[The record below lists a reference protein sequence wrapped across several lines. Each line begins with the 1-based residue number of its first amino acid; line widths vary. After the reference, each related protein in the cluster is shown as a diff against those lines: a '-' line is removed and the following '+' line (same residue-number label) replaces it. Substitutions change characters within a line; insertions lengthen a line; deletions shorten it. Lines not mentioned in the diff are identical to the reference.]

1 MDNLTHTLTGL
12 MLARVGLVKPA
23 QRGGTLA
30 LMLAANAPDMDV
42 FWSGFPGGLRYF
54 EHHRGIAHSLILSPL
69 IALVALLLARLIRH
83 ASLGWRIYFACWIGV
98 LSHLALDLTNVYGVR
113 LLLPFSS
120 RWFRLDTTD
129 IIDPWI
135 WLILL
140 LALAAPAL
148 AGLVSSE
155 IRGRKFTGPQNVG
168 PKFAWACFAL
178 IAVLGYDSFRF
189 AAHGRAIAEMRARV
203 YPDTPRFA
211 ALPQGIDPLHWRG
224 MVIAPDSVLTTDMNL
239 TEDYDPEAFGHIDYP
254 AQESPAIDAAKSTP
268 VFQAMQKFEQLP
280 FWKDSPVGDAR
291 LVELIDLRFGT
302 PQRPGFAT
310 AQALVGPD
318 GHVEEAGLA
327 SLRP

>member
-12 MLARVGLVKPA
+12 MLARAGLVKPA
-23 QRGGTLA
+23 QRGGALA

-42 FWSGFPGGLRYF
+42 FWSGFPGSLRYF
-54 EHHRGIAHSLILSPL
+54 EHHRGIAHSLLLSPL
-69 IALVALLLARLIRH
+69 IALVALLLARLIRR
-83 ASLGWRIYFACWIGV
+83 ASPGWRIYFACWLGV

-155 IRGRKFTGPQNVG
+155 IRGRKFAG
-168 PKFAWACFAL
+168 PKRSWAWIAL
-178 IAVLGYDSFRF
+178 IALLGYDSFRF

-203 YPDTPRFA
+203 YSDTPRFA
-211 ALPQGIDPLHWRG
+211 ALPRGIDPLHWRG
-224 MVIAPDSVLTTDMNL
+224 VVMAPDFVLTTDMNL

-254 AQESPAIDAAKSTP
+254 AQESPAIGAAKSTP
-268 VFQAMQKFEQLP
+268 VFQTMQKFEQLP
-280 FWKDSPVGDAR
+280 FWKDSPVGDGR
-291 LVELIDLRFGT
+291 LVEMIDLRFGT

-310 AQALVGPD
+310 AQALIDAD
-318 GHVEEAGLA
+318 GRVEEAGLA
-327 SLRP
+327 SLRLR

>member
-12 MLARVGLVKPA
+12 MLARAGLVKPA
-23 QRGGTLA
+23 QRGGALA

-42 FWSGFPGGLRYF
+42 FWSGFPGSLRYF
-54 EHHRGIAHSLILSPL
+54 EHHRGIAHSLLLSPL

-83 ASLGWRIYFACWIGV
+83 ASLGWRIYFACWLGV

-120 RWFRLDTTD
+120 RWFRLDITD

-155 IRGRKFTGPQNVG
+155 IRGRKFAGPQ
-168 PKFAWACFAL
+168 FAWAWFAL
-178 IAVLGYDSFRF
+178 IALLGYDSFRF
-189 AAHGRAIAEMRARV
+189 AAHGRAIAEMRARA
-203 YPDTPRFA
+203 YSDTPRFA
-211 ALPQGIDPLHWRG
+211 ALPRGIDPLHWRG
-224 MVIAPDSVLTTDMNL
+224 VVIAPDFVLTTDMNL

-254 AQESPAIDAAKSTP
+254 AQESPAIDVAKSTP
-268 VFQAMQKFEQLP
+268 VFQTMQKFEQLP

-291 LVELIDLRFGT
+291 LVEMIDLRFGT

-310 AQALVGPD
+310 AQALVGAD
-318 GHVEEAGLA
+318 GRVEEAGLA
-327 SLRP
+327 LLRLR

>member
-12 MLARVGLVKPA
+12 MLARAGLVKPD
-23 QRGGTLA
+23 QRGGALA

-42 FWSGFPGGLRYF
+42 FWSGLPGSLRYF
-54 EHHRGIAHSLILSPL
+54 EHHRGIAHSLLLSPL
-69 IALVALLLARLIRH
+69 IALVPLLLARLIRH

-140 LALAAPAL
+140 VALAAPAL

-155 IRGRKFTGPQNVG
+155 IRGRKFAG
-168 PKFAWACFAL
+168 PKFAWAWVAL
-178 IAVLGYDSFRF
+178 IALLGYDSFRF

-203 YPDTPRFA
+203 YSDDPHFA
-211 ALPQGIDPLHWRG
+211 ALPRGIDPLHWRG
-224 MVIAPDSVLTTDMNL
+224 VVITPDFVLTTDMNL

-254 AQESPAIDAAKSTP
+254 AQQSPAIDAAKSTP
-268 VFQAMQKFEQLP
+268 VFQTMQKFEQLP
-280 FWKDSPVGDAR
+280 FWKDSPVGDGR
-291 LVELIDLRFGT
+291 LVEMIDLRFGT

-310 AQALVGPD
+310 AQALVGAD
-318 GHVEEAGLA
+318 GRVEEAALA
-327 SLRP
+327 SLRLR